1 MIKRKE
7 EYRRTVIDLD
17 GADGNVFVLLSLA
30 KSFCQ
35 KLDWDYDKFDA
46 EVKFFSHSYEDVVAL
61 FDSWFSLCL
70 EPFKNEIQSY
80 QLIYWLLIIWVTN
93 V

>member
-17 GADGNVFVLLSLA
+17 GSDGNVFVLLSLA

-35 KLDWDYDKFDA
+35 KLDWDYSKFDA
-46 EVKFFSHSYEDVVAL
+46 EVKFFANDYTEVVAL
-61 FDSWFSLCL
+61 FDQWFGEYCDL
-70 EPFKNEIQSY
+70 ETSQEY
-80 QLIYWLLIIWVTN
+80 LLKVFDK
-93 V
+93 

>member
-30 KSFCQ
+30 KSFCD
-35 KLDWDYDKFDA
+35 KLDWDYSKFDA
-46 EVKFFSHSYEDVVAL
+46 EVKFFANGYEDVVAL
-61 FDSWFSLCL
+61 FDSWFAEYCDL
-70 EPFKNEIQSY
+70 ETSQEY
-80 QLIYWLLIIWVTN
+80 LLKVFEN
-93 V
+93 Q

>member
-17 GADGNVFVLLSLA
+17 GSDGNVFVLLSLA

-46 EVKFFSHSYEDVVAL
+46 EVKFFADSYEDVVGL
-61 FDSWFSLCL
+61 FDSWFGEYCDL
-70 EPFKNEIQSY
+70 ETSQEY
-80 QLIYWLLIIWVTN
+80 LLKVFDK
-93 V
+93 

>member
-1 MIKRKE
+1 MIKRKA

-46 EVKFFSHSYEDVVAL
+46 EVKFFSNSYEDVVAL
-61 FDSWFSLCL
+61 FDQWFGEYCDL
-70 EPFKNEIQSY
+70 ETSQEY
-80 QLIYWLLIIWVTN
+80 LLKVFDK
-93 V
+93 

>member
-1 MIKRKE
+1 MIKRKA

-17 GADGNVFVLLSLA
+17 GSDGNVFVLLSLA

-46 EVKFFSHSYEDVVAL
+46 EVKFFANSYEDVVAL
-61 FDSWFSLCL
+61 FDQWFGEYCDL
-70 EPFKNEIQSY
+70 ETSQEY
-80 QLIYWLLIIWVTN
+80 LLKVFDK
-93 V
+93 

>member
-17 GADGNVFVLLSLA
+17 GSDGNVFVLLSLA

-46 EVKFFSHSYEDVVAL
+46 EVKFFCNGYEDVVAL
-61 FDSWFSLCL
+61 FDQWFGEYCDL
-70 EPFKNEIQSY
+70 ETSQEY
-80 QLIYWLLIIWVTN
+80 LLKVFEK
-93 V
+93 

>member
-17 GADGNVFVLLSLA
+17 GSDGNVFVLLSLA

-35 KLDWDYDKFDA
+35 KLDWDYSKFDA
-46 EVKFFSHSYEDVVAL
+46 EVKFFADSYEDVVGL
-61 FDSWFSLCL
+61 FDSWFGDYCDL
-70 EPFKNEIQSY
+70 ETSQEY
-80 QLIYWLLIIWVTN
+80 LLKVFEK
-93 V
+93 